1 MGNVYHGVLE
11 QFARKLE
18 EEHYTWF
25 DFPREFG
32 ERAVKEALESC
43 AAAYGDTVLYSTA
56 RNEYAI
62 TRMGRILTRTV
73 MTLQKQLRKGSFR
86 PDAYELSFRFADDL
100 KSIRVTLSD
109 QEKMRLQ
116 GRIDR
121 IDVTEDDTCV
131 YVKVIDYKSGQK
143 HFDLAA
149 VYYGLQLQ
157 LVLYMNAAL
166 ELEAGR
172 HPGKEAVPAALLYY
186 HVEDPSVETPVELTD
201 EEIQEELSRQLRMQ
215 GVVNSDAG
223 IVERL
228 DGEME
233 TRSDVIPVERKKDG
247 TFSARSSVLTRQE
260 LQLVSDHV
268 NRRIAGIGRE
278 ILDGRISLDPYKKG
292 SEEACTWCAFK
303 RVCGF
308 EPAMPGLSMRKLEEL
323 DQKEILE
330 RMSEGAPAT
339 DIG

>member
-1 MGNVYHGVLE
+1 
-11 QFARKLE
+11 
-18 EEHYTWF
+18 
-25 DFPREFG
+25 
-32 ERAVKEALESC
+32 
-43 AAAYGDTVLYSTA
+43 
-56 RNEYAI
+56 
-62 TRMGRILTRTV
+62 
-73 MTLQKQLRKGSFR
+73 
-86 PDAYELSFRFADDL
+86 
-100 KSIRVTLSD
+100 
-109 QEKMRLQ
+109 
-116 GRIDR
+116 
-121 IDVTEDDTCV
+121 
-131 YVKVIDYKSGQK
+131 
-143 HFDLAA
+143 
-149 VYYGLQLQ
+149 
-157 LVLYMNAAL
+157 
-166 ELEAGR
+166 
-172 HPGKEAVPAALLYY
+172 
-186 HVEDPSVETPVELTD
+186 
-201 EEIQEELSRQLRMQ
+201 MQ